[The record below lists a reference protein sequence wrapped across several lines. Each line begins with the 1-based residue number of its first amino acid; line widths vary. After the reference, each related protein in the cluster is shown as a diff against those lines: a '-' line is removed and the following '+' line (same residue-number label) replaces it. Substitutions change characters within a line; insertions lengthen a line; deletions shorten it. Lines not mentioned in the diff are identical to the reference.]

1 MGSEMC
7 IRDSTPCISWA
18 GGGGMTIGA
27 NHFGGGPMGGCA
39 ALSTELRVAHEKM
52 CGGAETAVDTFD
64 AAATELKP
72 VSRHTERPD
81 PHSPLV
87 KILGKIFYD
96 MGKHVGKHA
105 SKAIF
110 SNMGKHG
117 AATTELNDKA
127 DPTTEMTPCIQWA
140 GHADTF
146 DGPAMG
152 GCAAT
157 SMLTVCIG
165 GGNGHFGGGP
175 MGGCAA
181 AIALSAKTKGI
192 STTCKHL
199 SKIVKLPTTK
209 LTPCISWAGSG
220 GMTIG
225 ANHFG
230 GGPMGGCAAL
240 STELRSAHEK
250 MCGGKS

>member
-1 MGSEMC
+1 MS
-7 IRDSTPCISWA
+7 S
-18 GGGGMTIGA
+18 
-27 NHFGGGPMGGCA
+27 
-39 ALSTELRVAHEKM
+39 
-52 CGGAETAVDTFD
+52 
-64 AAATELKP
+64 
-72 VSRHTERPD
+72 HTERG
-81 PHSPLV
+81 HGSYANILARLWRQARGLKGRET
-87 KILGKIFYD
+87 KI
-96 MGKHVGKHA
+96 A
-105 SKAIF
+105 
-110 SNMGKHG
+110 
-117 AATTELNDKA
+117 
-127 DPTTEMTPCIQWA
+127 PTTKMTPCIQWA

-146 DGPAMG
+146 DGPGMG

-230 GGPMGGCAAL
+230 DGPMGGCAAL

-250 MCGGKS
+250 MCGGADAQAPSTELHLSAAALARQRKQLERERKEWERGRRVGESAQERRKSGREGRE